1 MHDFEIR
8 RKGTHRVATKPHT
21 HTDTPAD
28 AQGPAPAGAQAH
40 ARRSALSEY

>member
-1 MHDFEIR
+1 MISRSDAS
-8 RKGTHRVATKPHT
+8 TQRVATKPHT
-21 HTDTPAD
+21 HTPAD